1 MEDIISNLL
10 MVVPLNSQNS
20 SGKTI
25 RIPLS
30 KTALEL
36 IKDESPYRVKGL
48 IFSTYSEPR
57 MKLYIKEVVLHAKIH
72 KHVSFH
78 SGRHTFATLF
88 LKKTNNLAAL
98 QKLLG
103 HSNISMTM
111 VYAHLAS
118 EDLEREID
126 VFDNF

>member
-1 MEDIISNLL
+1 M
-10 MVVPLNSQNS
+10 
-20 SGKTI
+20 
-25 RIPLS
+25 
-30 KTALEL
+30 
-36 IKDESPYRVKGL
+36 
-48 IFSTYSEPR
+48 
-57 MKLYIKEVVLHAKIH
+57 HAKIL
-72 KHVSFH
+72 KHLSFH

-118 EDLEREID
+118 EDLKREIG